1 MGTPRL
7 NGTGTPGQSGVG
19 KSGRGYME
27 VGRALFG
34 RRRELDVLNGLNAAE
49 LPSDLGRRKIVG
61 RLVQQA
67 QRADRSEQPG
77 DRVSVHA
84 QPGDREATSRR

>member
-61 RLVQQA
+61 RLVRQA
-67 QRADRSEQPG
+67 QRAVRSEQPG

-84 QPGDREATSRR
+84 QPGGREAASR

>member
-27 VGRALFG
+27 AGRALFG

-84 QPGDREATSRR
+84 QPGGREAASR

>member
-19 KSGRGYME
+19 TPGHGCVEAGRT
-27 VGRALFG
+27 LFG
-34 RRRELDVLNGLNAAE
+34 RRHELDVRDGLHSAE
-49 LPSDLGRRKIVG
+49 LASDLGRRKIVG

-84 QPGDREATSRR
+84 QPGGREAASR

>member
-7 NGTGTPGQSGVG
+7 NGTDRPGQSGVG
-19 KSGRGYME
+19 TSGRGCVE
-27 VGRALFG
+27 AGRELFG
-34 RRRELDVLNGLNAAE
+34 RRRELDVLDGSHAAE
-49 LPSDLGRRKIVG
+49 LASDLGRRKIVG

-84 QPGDREATSRR
+84 QPGGREAASR

>member
-61 RLVQQA
+61 RLVRQA
-67 QRADRSEQPG
+67 QRADRSGQPG

-84 QPGDREATSRR
+84 QPGGREAASR